1 MKRKYNMTSTRKIIA
16 LSVPLL
22 LFLVV
27 CFFLFKG
34 LYTDPRKLDSAL
46 IGQPVPEFTLQD
58 IYDENK
64 QYDASIF
71 KGKKMLLNVWA
82 TWCPTCYAEHKF
94 LNQLAGQ
101 DIYIV
106 GMNYKD
112 ERKKAI
118 RWLTDLKDPY
128 KISLFDENGMLGM
141 DLGVYGAPETFF
153 IDSKGI
159 IQYRHVGDLNARIW
173 KDELSELYNGMQ

>member
-1 MKRKYNMTSTRKIIA
+1 MTNQRKMLI
-16 LSVPLL
+16 LLVPLL
-22 LFLVV
+22 LFAVAV
-27 CFFLFKG
+27 YFLFKG

-46 IGQPVPEFTLQD
+46 VGQAVPEFTLQD
-58 IYDENK
+58 IYDVDK
-64 QYDASIF
+64 QHDASVL

-94 LNQLAGQ
+94 LNKLSSEG
-101 DIYIV
+101 IYIV
-106 GMNYKD
+106 GLNYKD
-112 ERKKAI
+112 DRKKAI

-128 KISLFDENGMLGM
+128 KISLFDGNGMLGL

-159 IQYRHVGDLNARIW
+159 IQYRHVGDLNQRIW
-173 KDELSELYNGMQ
+173 DDQLSEFFDGME

>member
-1 MKRKYNMTSTRKIIA
+1 MANIRKIVT
-16 LSVPLL
+16 LSVPLGI
-22 LFLVV
+22 FLVG

-34 LYTDPRKLDSAL
+34 LYTDPRKLESAL
-46 IGQPVPEFTLQD
+46 VGQAVPEFTLQD

-64 QYDASIF
+64 QYDASIL
-71 KGKKMLLNVWA
+71 KGQKMLLNVWA
-82 TWCPTCYAEHKF
+82 TWCPTCYAEHQF
-94 LNQLAGQ
+94 INQLAGEGV
-101 DIYIV
+101 YIV

-112 ERKKAI
+112 NRQKAI

-128 KISLFDENGMLGM
+128 KISLFDESGMLGM

-159 IQYRHVGDLNARIW
+159 IQYRHVGDLNAGIW
-173 KDELSELYNGMQ
+173 NDELKALYNGMQ

>member
-1 MKRKYNMTSTRKIIA
+1 MSKVDKKKRVIIA
-16 LSVPLL
+16 LLPVL
-22 LFLVV
+22 LFFVV

-46 IGQPVPEFTLQD
+46 IGQAVPEFTLQD

-64 QYDASIF
+64 QHNASIF
-71 KGKKMLLNVWA
+71 KGRKMLLNVWA
-82 TWCPTCYAEHKF
+82 TWCPTCYAEHKY
-94 LNQLAGQ
+94 LNKLAAKG
-101 DIYIV
+101 IYIV

-128 KISLFDENGMLGM
+128 KVSLFDKDGMLGM

-159 IQYRHVGDLNARIW
+159 IVYRHVGDIGPGIW
-173 KDELSELYNGMQ
+173 EDKLADIYENME